1 MPYSSDLAT
10 IHQRPIE
17 LLQNLIRFNTTNPP
31 GNEAECIGYI
41 DHVLTA
47 AGFETTLL
55 ARDPARPNLVTRL
68 AGQGEASPL
77 LLYGHVD
84 VVPTENQIWEHPPFE
99 GKLVNS
105 YVWGRGALD
114 DKGGVTMLLAALLRA
129 KAEGLIPSGDV
140 VLAIVSDEELGG
152 KYGAGYLVENQ
163 PTLFEGIRYAIGE
176 GGGFAFYIGKQKFYP
191 IMVAE
196 KQGCVVRATVR
207 GPGGHASLPLR
218 GGATARLA
226 QLLQRLDKRRLPVH
240 ITPVVRQMLEISLL
254 ALPLLTR
261 FVLSQLLNPSLA
273 DRVLNLLGTKGRD
286 LEPLLHNTVNATIVR
301 GGEQIWGIP
310 SEIDVELAGSLL
322 PDYSPDDLMAELHQV
337 VGEEVDLKAIYHKPS
352 PAKPDMGLF
361 NMLGNTLREADPE
374 GIPVPLLS
382 PTPTDA
388 RHFCRLGIQTYGFIP
403 MNLPAEFGFSKII
416 HAADE
421 RIPAEALDFGTA
433 TIYRVIQRFGTK

>member
-41 DHVLTA
+41 NHVLTA

-163 PTLFEGIRYAIGE
+163 PTLFEGIRYAIGQ
-176 GGGFAFYIGKQKFYP
+176 GGGFAFHIGKQKFYP

-196 KQGCVVRATVR
+196 KQGCVARATVR
-207 GPGGHASLPLR
+207 
-218 GGATARLA
+218 
-226 QLLQRLDKRRLPVH
+226 
-240 ITPVVRQMLEISLL
+240 
-254 ALPLLTR
+254 
-261 FVLSQLLNPSLA
+261 
-273 DRVLNLLGTKGRD
+273 
-286 LEPLLHNTVNATIVR
+286 
-301 GGEQIWGIP
+301 
-310 SEIDVELAGSLL
+310 
-322 PDYSPDDLMAELHQV
+322 
-337 VGEEVDLKAIYHKPS
+337 
-352 PAKPDMGLF
+352 
-361 NMLGNTLREADPE
+361 
-374 GIPVPLLS
+374 
-382 PTPTDA
+382 
-388 RHFCRLGIQTYGFIP
+388 
-403 MNLPAEFGFSKII
+403 
-416 HAADE
+416 
-421 RIPAEALDFGTA
+421 
-433 TIYRVIQRFGTK
+433 

>member
-273 DRVLNLLGTKGRD
+273 DRVLNLLGTKNALKQMMAPG
-286 LEPLLHNTVNATIVR
+286 LLAIASPIAVGLLLGKYALGAMLLGGLAT
-301 GGEQIWGIP
+301 
-310 SEIDVELAGSLL
+310 SA
-322 PDYSPDDLMAELHQV
+322 
-337 VGEEVDLKAIYHKPS
+337 
-352 PAKPDMGLF
+352 
-361 NMLGNTLREADPE
+361 
-374 GIPVPLLS
+374 LLS
-382 PTPTDA
+382 PFFTFGGGIWDNAKKSIEGKFWMKGTPT
-388 RHFCRLGIQTYGFIP
+388 
-403 MNLPAEFGFSKII
+403 
-416 HAADE
+416 HAASVIGDTVGDPLKDVAGPSLN
-421 RIPAEALDFGTA
+421 IFMKLTNMTALLIA
-433 TIYRVIQRFGTK
+433 PILLL